1 MPIHRFLAVRSIR
14 PRADRQNVTRALN
27 HLQRAE
33 PQDNRHDATRMPDGL
48 RPEGEFRYVSQDSRC
63 RCRETDR
70 QIQRR
75 HRNSG
80 GLAWP
85 IALDSLAIQAGRPLQ
100 PIYDSLGSVAEF
112 PVRELSIVVKL
123 QPAPQ
128 LPKVQLPKWS
138 IKLIGIKDGHLEKT
152 QQNLCPR
159 DQTSKDASGRGRGM
173 QLKEAEECHRPAQ
186 GDRRAARRS
195 GT

>member
-1 MPIHRFLAVRSIR
+1 MNLARDIG
-14 PRADRQNVTRALN
+14 NVKFCAQVTL
-27 HLQRAE
+27 
-33 PQDNRHDATRMPDGL
+33 HDLA
-48 RPEGEFRYVSQDSRC
+48 
-63 RCRETDR
+63 
-70 QIQRR
+70 
-75 HRNSG
+75 RNSQKNSDG
-80 GLAWP
+80 EGPDPEPWP